1 MWQRMSEKLSR
12 ARPSRW
18 PPRLNGVSPGLRR
31 GISLL
36 VTIALVASVATA
48 AIWPASSSASYSDV
62 LYNGGF
68 ENGFNNQGG
77 CGMVGSGWQCFTN
90 GGGANYGF
98 YDDEWPPV
106 VAEGKNSQLI
116 EINTKGIVDAS
127 PDRYAGIFQ
136 TVPVV
141 DWAEYTLD
149 LAGMIRTTSMDGDK
163 WRYQVQVG
171 WSFGPTAD
179 WSKVTN
185 WTDTGWYNYYERL
198 KPGAFSRFSTRF
210 MAESDYVTVYVR
222 VWKKWGVTNEEL
234 DVNLDDIS
242 LVGPS
247 PSSYHPQPVPYD
259 GYHDGYYDGYDD
271 SYAGHPAEHPAV
283 YPGEPLPPG
292 HPPVYPDGSGGPV
305 HPPTGGP
312 VTLPADGSACWGPN
326 LVYNGDFER
335 GFNAVS
341 VGQVG
346 NSWGFFTTSG
356 GANYGF
362 YDDEWPPVR
371 ADGKH
376 SQLDRDQHQGGAAAG
391 E

>member
-18 PPRLNGVSPGLRR
+18 PPRLSGVSPGLRR
-31 GISLL
+31 GVSLL
-36 VTIALVASVATA
+36 VTIALVASVAFA

-68 ENGFNNQGG
+68 ENGFSTQGG
-77 CGMVGSGWQCFTN
+77 CGKVGSGWQCFTN

-127 PDRYAGIFQ
+127 SDRYAGIYQ

-141 DWAEYTLD
+141 DRAEYTLD
-149 LAGMIRTTSMDGDK
+149 LAGMIRTTNMDGDK
-163 WRYQVQVG
+163 YRYQVQVG
-171 WSFGPTAD
+171 WTFGPTAD

-185 WTDTGWYNYYERL
+185 WTDTGWYKYYERL
-198 KPGAFSRFSTRF
+198 KPGAFSRFSTKL

-222 VWKKWGVTNEEL
+222 VWKKWGITNEEL

-247 PSSYHPQPVPYD
+247 PYSYHPQPIPYD
-259 GYHDGYYDGYDD
+259 GYQDGH
-271 SYAGHPAEHPAV
+271 AQ
-283 YPGEPLPPG
+283 L
-292 HPPVYPDGSGGPV
+292 SGRASCGLSWRATARRP
-305 HPPTGGP
+305 
-312 VTLPADGSACWGPN
+312 SAR
-326 LVYNGDFER
+326 LF
-335 GFNAVS
+335 
-341 VGQVG
+341 
-346 NSWGFFTTSG
+346 
-356 GANYGF
+356 
-362 YDDEWPPVR
+362 
-371 ADGKH
+371 
-376 SQLDRDQHQGGAAAG
+376 
-391 E
+391 